1 MQIPARRILCC
12 GNNGQ
17 IHTDYRVLCRKR
29 DGMATLWVREGLRAK
44 EYPWER
50 AWPLPGQAFIAFLG
64 TLHWGWSLS
73 GVFNA
78 APPGS
83 ATAEEKDYQDMIC
96 LGRKGGRFSQGEK
109 GPEPLSPGT
118 FIRFIRIG
126 IQIKLINHCQPV
138 RVKQYK
144 IYRELWGLILS
155 YSQLVR
161 GP

>member
-1 MQIPARRILCC
+1 M
-12 GNNGQ
+12 
-17 IHTDYRVLCRKR
+17 VL
-29 DGMATLWVREGLRAK
+29 
-44 EYPWER
+44 
-50 AWPLPGQAFIAFLG
+50 
-64 TLHWGWSLS
+64 
-73 GVFNA
+73 GVFCRQSYKILWFLTWLFYEEWFFKNILLIMLLQFSQFF
-78 APPGS
+78 PPYPSS
-83 ATAEEKDYQDMIC
+83 ALHSPTLQCRGALTQPSGATTDEEKDYQDMIC

-118 FIRFIRIG
+118 FIRFICIG

-138 RVKQYK
+138 RVKQYM